1 MLNLK
6 TSAFTAAVRKVS
18 ERIKMPFPLRIEDSP
33 QPAAGSFN
41 HLGTVLLTCL
51 LCLFFT
57 PRQAEGTTL
66 AVLDFENN
74 SLFDKDSYASLS
86 NGLAEIMTTE
96 LSKVS
101 SLQLVERRK
110 LRNLL
115 DEVKLEQAGISEE
128 SQGLQVGKM
137 LGAKNL
143 VFGSFMVA
151 PDKKIR
157 LDLRIVEIETGITIK
172 AEEATGKAKDVLQLV
187 QKLSKKLL
195 KDLNVA
201 MTQAEL
207 KSLEDSKSVDL
218 KAVTLY
224 SNGLAFEDEGRI
236 AEAGK
241 CYKEALRIS
250 PDFELAQKR
259 LEALRKN

>member
-1 MLNLK
+1 MLSLVPCGQ
-6 TSAFTAAVRKVS
+6 TA
-18 ERIKMPFPLRIEDSP
+18 
-33 QPAAGSFN
+33 
-41 HLGTVLLTCL
+41 
-51 LCLFFT
+51 
-57 PRQAEGTTL
+57 TL

-86 NGLAEIMTTE
+86 TGLAEIMITE
-96 LSKVS
+96 LSKVA

-110 LRNLL
+110 LKNLL

-128 SQGLQVGKM
+128 SQSLQVGKM
-137 LGAKNL
+137 LGVKNL

-157 LDLRIVEIETGITIK
+157 LDLRIVEIETGITLK
-172 AEEATGKAKDVLQLV
+172 AEEVTGKAKDVLDLV

-195 KDLNVA
+195 KDLNVT
-201 MTQAEL
+201 MTEAEI
-207 KSLEDSKSVDL
+207 KALEDSKSVDF

-224 SNGLAFEDEGRI
+224 SNGLQLEDKGKI

-250 PDFELAQKR
+250 PDFEQAQKR
-259 LEALRKN
+259 LEALRNR

>member
-1 MLNLK
+1 MRNPMGLVLTAFFLCMLSLAPC
-6 TSAFTAAVRKVS
+6 TGA
-18 ERIKMPFPLRIEDSP
+18 
-33 QPAAGSFN
+33 
-41 HLGTVLLTCL
+41 
-51 LCLFFT
+51 
-57 PRQAEGTTL
+57 TTL

-86 NGLAEIMTTE
+86 TGLAEIMITE
-96 LSKVS
+96 LNKVS

-128 SQGLQVGKM
+128 SQSLQVGRL

-172 AEEATGKAKDVLQLV
+172 AEEVTGKAKDVLELV

-201 MTQAEL
+201 MTQAEI
-207 KSLEDSKSVDL
+207 KALEDSKSVDF
-218 KAVTLY
+218 KAITLY
-224 SNGLAFEDEGRI
+224 SNGLQFEDKGQI

-250 PDFELAQKR
+250 PEFEQAQKR